1 MTDTTEQLRQRLQ
14 GLEPHS
20 LDIIDESH
28 LHVGHAGNTG
38 GKHYRIHIVSDAFQG
53 LGLLQRH
60 RLVYDSV
67 GTLMQ
72 SDIHALSIQAK
83 TLAES
88 SLDS

>member
-14 GLEPHS
+14 SLEPQT
-20 LDIIDESH
+20 LKIIDESH

-38 GKHYRIHIVSDAFQG
+38 GKHYRILIVSDAFQG

-67 GTLMQ
+67 GSLMQ
-72 SDIHALSIQAK
+72 SHIHALSIQAK
-83 TLAES
+83 TPAES
-88 SLDS
+88 GLDS

>member
-14 GLEPHS
+14 ALVPHS

-38 GKHYRIHIVSDAFQG
+38 GRHYRIHIVSDAFQG

-83 TLAES
+83 TLAETKVNN
-88 SLDS
+88 